1 LKKAT
6 AITQWTGNICLYIIS
21 ASKRYFHYSHAIDQ
35 INALHEQIFGQK
47 NNNNVNKENIENGY
61 NSDTDNEEEWPE
73 IYASSD
79 PKFYTTNQSS
89 DQAKKSKQFYGIKW
103 NALVLTLGNPIQQFI
118 EERIEKWKSAQPA
131 DYLEKMEAK
140 KVPTDALRAV
150 SSNLQST
157 LGQFWKFVSTYEPGH
172 SLSILDIVSRTR
184 IRAFQRF
191 LRSRFPSFGTIHK
204 KLNDLRT
211 LLKWMFKKSRFTS
224 HHTHIRKC
232 IDHISDNLVS
242 LTKSMQNQQTRQSDE
257 KQLKQRGK
265 LLNEKEFSSLNDKCL
280 DMINKLMNIFT
291 YRELAMTDTQRKKF
305 TSLRNYA
312 FKFQTCLQILC
323 LIRMGTQRRQVI
335 SGKLTKR

>member
-1 LKKAT
+1 MLVWPPINFVSSA
-6 AITQWTGNICLYIIS
+6 AIEQLNSQHDRLFGRQKSNID
-21 ASKRYFHYSHAIDQ
+21 A
-35 INALHEQIFGQK
+35 
-47 NNNNVNKENIENGY
+47 NKENIQNGY

-73 IYASSD
+73 IYTASD
-79 PKFYTTNQSS
+79 PKFDHQNSEAS
-89 DQAKKSKQFYGIKW
+89 DQAKKSKQFHGIKW
-103 NALVLTLGNPIQQFI
+103 KILVHTLGNPVQQFI
-118 EERIEKWKSAQPA
+118 DDRVEKWKSAQPT
-131 DYLEKMEAK
+131 DYLEKMEAN

-157 LGQFWKFVSTYEPGH
+157 LGQFWKFVSIYEPGH
-172 SLSILDIVSRTR
+172 SLSIVDVVSRTR
-184 IRAFQRF
+184 LRAFQRF
-191 LRSRFPSFGTIHK
+191 LRSRFPSSGTTHK

-211 LLKWMFKKSRFTS
+211 LLKWMFKKSRFTV

-232 IDHISDNLVS
+232 IDHISDNLIS
-242 LTKSMQNQQTRQSDE
+242 LTRSMQNQQTRQSDE

-280 DMINKLMNIFT
+280 DMINKLMNIFS
-291 YRELAMTDTQRKKF
+291 YRELAVTDNQRKKF

-335 SGKLTKR
+335 SGKFKKWGVNILIASY

>member
-1 LKKAT
+1 M
-6 AITQWTGNICLYIIS
+6 
-21 ASKRYFHYSHAIDQ
+21 DQ
-35 INALHEQIFGQK
+35 LNTLHDQIFGQK
-47 NNNNVNKENIENGY
+47 NYNNADKENIENGY

-73 IYASSD
+73 IYTASD
-79 PKFYTTNQSS
+79 PKFDHQNS
-89 DQAKKSKQFYGIKW
+89 DQVKQSKQFHGIKW
-103 NALVLTLGNPIQQFI
+103 GALVLTLGNIIQQFI
-118 EERIEKWKSAQPA
+118 DERIEKWKSAQPA

-157 LGQFWKFVSTYEPGH
+157 LGQFWKFISTYEPGH

-184 IRAFQRF
+184 LRAFQRF
-191 LRSRFPSFGTIHK
+191 LRSRFPSFGTVHK

-242 LTKSMQNQQTRQSDE
+242 LTRSMQNQQTRQSDE

-265 LLNEKEFSSLNDKCL
+265 LLNEKEFAGLNDKCL
-280 DMINKLMNIFT
+280 DMINKLINIFT
-291 YRELAMTDTQRKKF
+291 CRELAVTDKQRKKF
-305 TSLRNYA
+305 ASLRNYA
-312 FKFQTCLQILC
+312 FKFQSCLQILC

-335 SGKLTKR
+335 SGMLKYRIWPQHADKYTLNRNGWLRN